1 VGGPPPA
8 ATSAASGTPK
18 PGGERALIAA
28 FEELLDNRSDRVI
41 RWLGDDASVVRARPV
56 QVVSVDAMVDGVHF
70 RLGHPHVHPADA
82 GWRALAGALSD
93 IAAMGAEAGEA
104 YVAMGIPEG
113 FGAEAATQCVRGME
127 ALAKET
133 GVTICGGDVTR
144 APALTLSVTVVGWA
158 GDEAE
163 LAGRDGARPG
173 DRIGVTGPLG
183 GAAAGL
189 AVLDGRAAGGDDLV
203 AAYLRP
209 RPRLGEGRALAQA
222 GAHALIDLSDGIATD
237 AGHIARRSGV
247 RVEIDLAALPLAAGL
262 EDVAKQLGV
271 VPAELAATGGEDF
284 ELLVAMAPEAAPDG
298 VTWVGRVLEGPP
310 GLSLAGA
317 AADRPLAGYEHAV

>member
-1 VGGPPPA
+1 
-8 ATSAASGTPK
+8 
-18 PGGERALIAA
+18 
-28 FEELLDNRSDRVI
+28 
-41 RWLGDDASVVRARPV
+41 V

-70 RLGHPHVHPADA
+70 RLDHPHVHPADA

-113 FGAEAATQCVRGME
+113 FGADAATQCVRGME
-127 ALAKET
+127 ALAAEF

-158 GDEAE
+158 DDESE

-173 DRIGVTGPLG
+173 DRVGVTGPLG

-189 AVLDGRAAGGDDLV
+189 AVLDGRAEGADELV

-209 RPRLGEGRALAQA
+209 RPRLREGRALALA

-237 AGHIARRSGV
+237 ADHVARRSGV
-247 RVEIDLAALPLAAGL
+247 RIEIDLAALPLAAGV
-262 EDVAKQLGV
+262 EDVAARLGV
-271 VPAELAATGGEDF
+271 PAAELAATGGEDF
-284 ELLVAMAPEAAPDG
+284 ELLVAMAPGAEPEG
-298 VTWVGRVLEGPP
+298 VTWVGTVREGPP